1 LTATSEERTVL
12 ATLSPIERDFVEH
25 LLRLAP
31 DYRYERS
38 GRKRVYPPPAP
49 GFESAVLA
57 AKMASASAATW

>member
-1 LTATSEERTVL
+1 MTVTLEELAVL

-38 GRKRVYPPPAP
+38 GRQRVYPPPAP